1 MQLEPRKLQIEDED
15 ELAPDWKIKSPKKQE
30 SKNEDAERL
39 QKLVG
44 MA

>member
-30 SKNEDAERL
+30 SKDAERL

-44 MA
+44 IA